1 MKPRAAK
8 CVNFGGCS
16 KADSREVLTV
26 PPGDELTCPECGKM
40 LTAAAAGAAGGGRKS
55 KVPLLAGA
63 GGLLFVTLLGAFLL
77 WPGPEEPPPPVP
89 PHEEA
94 LPPLPPAPEPQP
106 EPEPLP
112 PPQPAPPEEVI
123 PPAPVPRPRPS
134 PPPDPQPIVHE
145 ERPPQPQPIP
155 LPEPVPVP
163 SAYSGPSSG
172 TIVWEGTV
180 NGTELVTIQNGVA
193 SRGALLSGSLPGV
206 AVIIQPT
213 DEKRVTIA
221 AAPQPADE
229 YQRLVFRVKNKG
241 RTRVS
246 LRWALP

>member
-16 KADSREVLTV
+16 KADSRDVLTV
-26 PPGDELTCPECGKM
+26 APGDELTCPECGKM
-40 LTAAAAGAAGGGRKS
+40 LTATAAGAAGGGGKS

-63 GGLLFVTLLGAFLL
+63 GGLLLVTLLGAFLL
-77 WPGPEEPPPPVP
+77 WPEPEEPPPPVP
-89 PHEEA
+89 PHEEV
-94 LPPLPPAPEPQP
+94 PPPPAPAPQP
-106 EPEPLP
+106 EPQP
-112 PPQPAPPEEVI
+112 PPQPAPQEEAI
-123 PPAPVPRPRPS
+123 PPAPVPRPKPS

-145 ERPPQPQPIP
+145 EWPQPQPIP
-155 LPEPVPVP
+155 QPEPVPVPVP

-180 NGTELVTIQNGVA
+180 NGTELVTIRNGVA
-193 SRGALLSGSLPGV
+193 SPGSLLSGSLPGV
-206 AVIIQPT
+206 AVIVQPT

-229 YQRLVFRVKNKG
+229 YRRIVFRVKNKG

>member
-16 KADSREVLTV
+16 KADSREIVTV

-40 LTAAAAGAAGGGRKS
+40 LTATASGAGGRGGKS
-55 KVPLLAGA
+55 KVPLMAGI
-63 GGLLFVTLLGAFLL
+63 GGLLFVGLLGAFLV
-77 WPGPEEPPPPVP
+77 WPEPEPPPPP
-89 PHEEA
+89 PPQDEVI
-94 LPPLPPAPEPQP
+94 PAPAPTPQP
-106 EPEPLP
+106 EPEP
-112 PPQPAPPEEVI
+112 QPAPQPDPQAEVI
-123 PPAPVPRPRPS
+123 PPPPVPRPKPS
-134 PPPDPQPIVHE
+134 PQPVVHE
-145 ERPPQPQPIP
+145 EQPQPQPIP
-155 LPEPVPVP
+155 QPDPVP
-163 SAYSGPSSG
+163 SPPAYSGPSAG

-193 SRGALLSGSLPGV
+193 SQGALISGALPGV
-206 AVIIQPT
+206 AVIVQPT
-213 DEKRVTIA
+213 DEKKVTIA
-221 AAPQPADE
+221 SAPQPADN